1 MASSG
6 RRRQRSSGSGK
17 EDSSVSTFESLRM
30 PKANP
35 AKQQQRQQTLPKTK
49 GSPASINKK
58 ANFNDSDVSEEN
70 HLNERL
76 RQVRQYIRQTSTMLD
91 TMKSSSVNEDDER
104 VQQLENM
111 LQRLKEQEKRYTQLL
126 LISDSASEQRSDA
139 EPDGFSAVLPRQGEI
154 DAHEN
159 GIENGNEVDEVTALR
174 EQNDL
179 LRQVLHR
186 REQLRALQGRQA
198 ALLAL
203 RRELGAEE
211 ELNID
216 GQSSD
221 GTSLSDNENV
231 SPANNA
237 ATPNSSTGTAAR
249 LNYVRNVGES
259 KSDLEKRLQE
269 LQNKKNHMDL
279 LLSEL
284 QALKVSA
291 EQESSERL
299 KNSDRNHPRQS
310 QNQTQAQAQAVQ
322 LSNQD
327 QRTQQDV
334 RAKMK
339 KLEEVKT
346 KLSELKELVHIYQ
359 TEGDE
364 SLATSASETP
374 SNGAQLERL
383 RDAEAKLHQLRM
395 AVEKVEEDEAVG
407 PQSYTNDEEVESDG
421 DNRSDANEDEVD
433 SEQQRQLK
441 NLLQKQQR
449 LIALESQL
457 QALNEY
463 LVQTEEGQNVSD
475 PPPPA
480 PTSVTFQE
488 PLPTASND
496 EVYGRMRQQRILRE
510 QLRDQKKAFEVMVS
524 KPKRMT
530 DSRNTRV
537 APVANDPEV
546 ASAAANSVQS
556 ATLAT
561 WGGSENSGR
570 RTAASTG
577 STHSDDTFVIDGI
590 FNCIICIFF
599 HKLFQSRSFSSTSS
613 SPTSKSTIQQGN
625 RRA

>member
-6 RRRQRSSGSGK
+6 RHRQRSSGSGK
-17 EDSSVSTFESLRM
+17 EDSSVSTFDSLRM

-35 AKQQQRQQTLPKTK
+35 AKQQQRQQKK
-49 GSPASINKK
+49 GSPSSLNRKT
-58 ANFNDSDVSEEN
+58 NVNDSEASEEN

-76 RQVRQYIRQTSTMLD
+76 RQVRQYVRQTSAMLD
-91 TMKSSSVNEDDER
+91 TMKSSSVNEDDDR

-126 LISDSASEQRSDA
+126 LISDSASEARSEA
-139 EPDGFSAVLPRQGEI
+139 EGFPSVLARQSEA
-154 DAHEN
+154 DTHEN
-159 GIENGNEVDEVTALR
+159 GIENGNDADEVTALR

-237 ATPNSSTGTAAR
+237 ATPNSSTGTATR

-284 QALKVSA
+284 HALKVSA

-310 QNQTQAQAQAVQ
+310 QNQAQAQAPQ
-322 LSNQD
+322 LSNQE
-327 QRTQQDV
+327 QKNQQEV

-346 KLSELKELVHIYQ
+346 KLSELKELVHLYQ
-359 TEGDE
+359 AEGDE
-364 SLATSASETP
+364 SLATSTSEAA

-395 AVEKVEEDEAVG
+395 AVEKVEEDEDVG
-407 PQSYTNDEEVESDG
+407 PRPFENDDEVESGGDNGSDPDG
-421 DNRSDANEDEVD
+421 DEDID
-433 SEQQRQLK
+433 SEQQRQFD

-449 LIALESQL
+449 LIALEGQL

-463 LVQTEEGQNVSD
+463 LGQTEGEGQSVSE

-524 KPKRMT
+524 KL
-530 DSRNTRV
+530 N
-537 APVANDPEV
+537 E
-546 ASAAANSVQS
+546 
-556 ATLAT
+556 
-561 WGGSENSGR
+561 
-570 RTAASTG
+570 
-577 STHSDDTFVIDGI
+577 
-590 FNCIICIFF
+590 
-599 HKLFQSRSFSSTSS
+599 
-613 SPTSKSTIQQGN
+613 
-625 RRA
+625 